1 MIWAWLTKVPKYALV
16 FGLIVLS
23 TVGFYIWRVTYR
35 ARHFL
40 DGLNKPGVVEDVRPK
55 MAKVEANHEHM
66 LLVDNDLYDL
76 NGGGLIFRN
85 WLKEGMPAK
94 LFWEAESKTMLAQYE
109 RGFVRYK
116 LDGTEATAMP
126 EKYPFG
132 IADDY
137 KWIVFAR
144 DKDIW
149 RADMDWKALKL
160 TNEKRVTSIGQFND
174 QNFARDIVIGTEKT
188 LLIRQLN
195 KVLHVNFATGDVK
208 PMQISLIDINKRR
221 SPDSK
226 GVVGLENGRF
236 YFYNVDT
243 DEAKYFPVGRGA
255 INDYQ
260 WLGNDRC
267 AAIAGGTRVV
277 LYDRR
282 QNTLKEVVTLSTQC
296 SKIGEPSPDGR
307 FVFCYSW
314 KGGDLVDVE
323 KKTATPFKGGAGIS
337 WVSSD
342 TFAFSREVP
351 DSDLRGTWL
360 QKVGEGERRVSPE
373 PYLVGKAGGFIVPLP
388 SGEQVVFATKRG
400 IAKMKPNGSQLVEVV
415 RSVHAP
421 ERVLA
426 IQDWKQ

>member
-1 MIWAWLTKVPKYALV
+1 
-16 FGLIVLS
+16 
-23 TVGFYIWRVTYR
+23 
-35 ARHFL
+35 
-40 DGLNKPGVVEDVRPK
+40 
-55 MAKVEANHEHM
+55 
-66 LLVDNDLYDL
+66 
-76 NGGGLIFRN
+76 
-85 WLKEGMPAK
+85 
-94 LFWEAESKTMLAQYE
+94 
-109 RGFVRYK
+109 
-116 LDGTEATAMP
+116 
-126 EKYPFG
+126 
-132 IADDY
+132 
-137 KWIVFAR
+137 
-144 DKDIW
+144 
-149 RADMDWKALKL
+149 
-160 TNEKRVTSIGQFND
+160 
-174 QNFARDIVIGTEKT
+174 
-188 LLIRQLN
+188 
-195 KVLHVNFATGDVK
+195 
-208 PMQISLIDINKRR
+208 
-221 SPDSK
+221 
-226 GVVGLENGRF
+226 VGLENGRF